1 MTTPLADLL
10 RRRIAQAGP
19 ISIADFMAEA
29 LGHPDH
35 GYYMT
40 RDPLGAAGDF
50 VTAPEV
56 SQMFGEL
63 IGLWCAE
70 LWHGAGAP
78 RPVRLVEL
86 GPGRGSLMAD
96 ALRAARMMP
105 GFADALSVHLVE
117 TSPILEAMQRHT
129 LAGHAAQWHRSLDA
143 VPDGPLLLIAN
154 EFFDALP
161 VRQFQFTPDGWR
173 ERMVGLAEDGES
185 FRIGLAPDG
194 TAAEALIPEGIRAAA
209 RPGDVAEVC
218 PAGISMMDALA
229 RRIASQGGGALIV
242 DYGHAASAVG
252 ETLQAVRRH
261 ARHDPLEAPG
271 EADLTAHVDF
281 AALARAAREAGAAA
295 HGPVPQGLF
304 LSRLGIAER
313 AARLARDAT
322 TLQAHDIEAAQRRL
336 IAAEEMGTLF
346 KALAVVPQDA
356 PAPPGFETLPE
367 GAAPS

>member
-1 MTTPLADLL
+1 LTTPLADLL
-10 RRRIAQAGP
+10 ARRIARAGP

-29 LGHPDH
+29 LGHPEH

-70 LWHGAGAP
+70 LWRGGGAP
-78 RPVRLVEL
+78 KPVRLVEL
-86 GPGRGSLMAD
+86 GPGRGTLMAD

-117 TSPILEAMQRHT
+117 SSPALEAKQRRT
-129 LAGHAAQWHRSLDA
+129 LAGHKVQWHRSLDE

-154 EFFDALP
+154 EFFDVLP
-161 VRQFQFTPDGWR
+161 VRQFQYTPDGWR
-173 ERMVGLAEDGES
+173 ERMVGLADTGAG
-185 FRIGLAPDG
+185 FRIGLAPG
-194 TAAEALIPEGIRAAA
+194 ITSAETLIPADVRAAA
-209 RPGDVAEVC
+209 RPGDIAEIC
-218 PAGISMMDALA
+218 PAGISIMDAIA
-229 RRIASQGGGALIV
+229 RRIARHGGGALIV
-242 DYGHAASAVG
+242 DYGHAESAPG
-252 ETLQAVRRH
+252 ETLQAVSRH
-261 ARHDPLEAPG
+261 ARLDPLEAPG

-281 AALARAAREAGAAA
+281 AALARAAGEAGAAA

-313 AARLARDAT
+313 AARLGRDAT
-322 TLQAHDIEAAQRRL
+322 PEQARDIEAACSRL
-336 IAAEEMGTLF
+336 IAAAEMGTLF
-346 KALAVVPQDA
+346 KALAVVPRDR
-356 PAPPGFETLPE
+356 PAPPGFETMPE
-367 GAAPS
+367 GAATS